1 MLRGQA
7 DDIASVM
14 QGSTCDDITECK
26 IELLTVCVTE
36 CPKKQDIVC
45 TYKLEEQGL
54 SATERRRLAA
64 QGSSDESSTGCWFTP
79 IDTEEYLGR
88 CVPWPERH
96 EKETY
101 VCKEFNDEGELTEV
115 FRGPQMCSGG
125 ADPDNFDDPVAQAC
139 KDKMAD
145 FVSNTT
151 RNRLMCE
158 QGVAVA
164 SDGSWAETEP
174 CT

>member
-64 QGSSDESSTGCWFTP
+64 QGSSDTTSS
-79 IDTEEYLGR
+79 
-88 CVPWPERH
+88 
-96 EKETY
+96 
-101 VCKEFNDEGELTEV
+101 
-115 FRGPQMCSGG
+115 RGLNAALQPTQ
-125 ADPDNFDDPVAQAC
+125 
-139 KDKMAD
+139 
-145 FVSNTT
+145 
-151 RNRLMCE
+151 
-158 QGVAVA
+158 
-164 SDGSWAETEP
+164 
-174 CT
+174 